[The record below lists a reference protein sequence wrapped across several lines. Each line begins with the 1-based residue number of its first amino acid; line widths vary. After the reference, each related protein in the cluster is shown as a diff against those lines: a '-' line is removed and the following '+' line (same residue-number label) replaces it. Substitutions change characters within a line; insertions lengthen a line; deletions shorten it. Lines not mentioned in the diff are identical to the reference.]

1 MNEFVPFPP
10 KPEPKPKPFPRR
22 AEPILPQATSSPE
35 TFNRFVVAKAQS
47 LLTGEKTSKIA
58 NQRWPGDRRLSQVIN
73 RAATEPATPANT
85 QALGATMTFDA
96 IRALQAVS
104 AAAQIMSNPDSLQLV
119 FDRYERIAIP
129 DFIGLDE
136 GPPPFVAPGQPAPVG
151 QLTSQLAGLEPFKL
165 EFIVVVSK
173 EMMFGSNAER
183 LVGDALRTKMA
194 IGLDQALF
202 DAQPADEGRPPGLR
216 WRNLPLRESAA
227 VDNATAMMRDIQTLV
242 SAAEN
247 IAAAAP
253 YFFVARPGRI
263 SAMRIMLKQVPP
275 NFVLLPSAAGP
286 ALPESVLLCLMPTA
300 FASAVG
306 APEVEIVEQAAVE
319 MNDAP
324 GSPDVMQGQRVHSM
338 FQSDSVG
345 IKVRIPAS
353 WTIRHP
359 AAANWITCV
368 WPSDIGGGGE
378 GMPEAPFDEFVY
390 GRHQSGWTPVCEE
403 PAASPANTAYVRAS
417 YGAPGGWYPLEQFL
431 TIYAPLISPFFG
443 GTPRAPHPP
452 ANDAS
457 TQIATTQ
464 FVRDNAGSGGGG
476 IEEVPA
482 ANGAYARVRSSSGA
496 TWLEFNALGV
506 AGLNSPQFTGGPT
519 APSPDTG
526 DLSDRLATAYSV
538 ARDFMPRLGG
548 NMSGPLIAA
557 PGTGLTNPG
566 LAIGDNAT
574 GFYRSGTV
582 LVLSVSGSFV
592 QQYLPD
598 MVQMNVPIMMGGA
611 NKITSLGDAT
621 AAQDALNLRTADARY
636 MQAGA
641 GGFLS
646 TAGGSMTGTIHMVG
660 TSGPQVDAAVA
671 FGIRGAQIAW
681 SESGNGLIVTKGQ
694 GNAPFDIVNNDGS
707 NRRPIID
714 QALGDAR
721 YLQLA
726 AGGMVT
732 GPLTLYSTPVTNND
746 VVTKGYVDQM
756 ASPRAPAVIFDI
768 PVHYPIAAD
777 GAWHT
782 LWNPNFVIPRG
793 GNSQVMVSLSCNV
806 LDINNVGM
814 ILARVNGG
822 PERTVFAFGFGPPSN
837 ATCGFTVNLYAA
849 VSGNMPTISIELK
862 VGEAAGAGQPF
873 RVVGGNATV
882 SDRSQICLIDLG
894 PV

>member
-35 TFNRFVVAKAQS
+35 TFNRFVVAKVQS

-58 NQRWPGDRRLSQVIN
+58 NARWPGDRRLSQVIN

-104 AAAQIMSNPDSLQLV
+104 AAARIMANPDSLQLV

-151 QLTSQLAGLEPFKL
+151 QLTSQAAGLEPFKL

-173 EMMFGSNAER
+173 EMIFGSNAER

-194 IGLDQALF
+194 MGLDKALF
-202 DAQPADEGRPPGLR
+202 DAEPANEGRPPGLR
-216 WRNLPLRESAA
+216 SINGNLGASAA
-227 VDNATAMMRDIQTLV
+227 LENFTAMMRDIGTLTA
-242 SAAEN
+242 AAEN

-253 YFFVARPGRI
+253 YFFVARSSRI
-263 SAMRIMLKQVPP
+263 SAMRVMLRPTPP

-353 WTIRHP
+353 WTIRHK

-378 GMPEAPFDEFVY
+378 GMPEAPFDESVY
-390 GRHQSGWTPVCEE
+390 GRHQSAWTPVCEE

-476 IEEVPA
+476 GIEEVPA
-482 ANGAYARVRSSSGA
+482 AGGVYARLRGGLDGPVEWRDFAALRVATLDGPVFAPGSSALHGIAFGDQTAGFYRSGDAMFWS
-496 TWLEFNALGV
+496 V
-506 AGLNSPQFTGGPT
+506 AGSVRMQVMSAIAAFFVPLNVPDATGAMDAVNLRTGDARYLRLAAGGPQSMT
-519 APSPDTG
+519 DT
-526 DLSDRLATAYSV
+526 LIS
-538 ARDFMPRLGG
+538 ARG
-548 NMSGPLIAA
+548 SGP
-557 PGTGLTNPG
+557 TNPG
-566 LAIGDNAT
+566 LAIGDNAS
-574 GFYRSGTV
+574 GFYRDADGSLIITALGYPIMGFGVDRSATITGP
-582 LVLSVSGSFV
+582 LTIGGNLYASGSRITGV
-592 QQYLPD
+592 
-598 MVQMNVPIMMGGA
+598 A
-611 NKITSLGDAT
+611 NPTVAD
-621 AAQDALNLRTADARY
+621 DALNLRT
-636 MQAGA
+636 
-641 GGFLS
+641 
-646 TAGGSMTGTIHMVG
+646 
-660 TSGPQVDAAVA
+660 
-671 FGIRGAQIAW
+671 
-681 SESGNGLIVTKGQ
+681 
-694 GNAPFDIVNNDGS
+694 
-707 NRRPIID
+707 
-714 QALGDAR
+714 GDAR
-721 YLQLA
+721 YVTLQNGGIVAGPLQLMQA
-726 AGGMVT
+726 PFV
-732 GPLTLYSTPVTNND
+732 PND
-746 VVTKGYVDQM
+746 VVTKGYVDNLRGR
-756 ASPRAPAVIFDI
+756 PVVYDI
-768 PVHYPIAAD
+768 PAD
-777 GAWHT
+777 VVIPASGAWTEIARVPIT
-782 LWNPNFVIPRG
+782 LPLRTGLVSLI
-793 GNSQVMVSLSCNV
+793 MVSINCN
-806 LDINNVGM
+806 LRGISNVAG
-814 ILARVNGG
+814 IGVRV
-822 PERTVFAFGFGPPSN
+822 PAAQEQRVFGFGPN
-837 ATCGFTVNLYAA
+837 ATDDSAGFSVNIYAQPAPGATTVELPIQLN
-849 VSGNMPTISIELK
+849 TFSIGGSP
-862 VGEAAGAGQPF
+862 VPYT
-873 RVVGGNATV
+873 VVGGGPLV
-882 SDRSQICLIDLG
+882 PDRSQIVVTDLG
-894 PV
+894 PVS